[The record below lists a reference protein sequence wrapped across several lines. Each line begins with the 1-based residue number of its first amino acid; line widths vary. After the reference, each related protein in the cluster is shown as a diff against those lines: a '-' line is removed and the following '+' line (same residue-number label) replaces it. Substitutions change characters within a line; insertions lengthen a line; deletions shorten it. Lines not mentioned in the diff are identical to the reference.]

1 MVRHSNNVVI
11 CVIVMVFQSPIRA
24 ITNMNRW
31 SVDRHLKTLLLPAL
45 AIGVS
50 ISPMSFA
57 KEGMFTPE
65 QLPLIKQDLV
75 KTGLEIPPESLTSLT
90 EFPMGAVVSLGGC
103 SASFVS
109 EQGLVVTNHHCARGS
124 VQYNSTAENN
134 YLVDGFVAKQLSDEL
149 PAAPGSRIYV
159 TVDFK
164 DVTNDVIGSIDPS
177 LSGRDRYDAIERNQK
192 RIIAE
197 CEQDEGHRC
206 TVPAFHQG
214 LEYKLIKQL
223 EIRDVRIS
231 YSPADAIGK
240 YGGDIDNWMWPR
252 HTGDFAFYR
261 AYVGKDGKPAD
272 FSTDNVPYQPAHTLK
287 VSSAGLDDG
296 DFVMAAGY
304 PGSTQRYQ
312 RLVTVEH
319 VFGWSYP
326 QWVSLIRE
334 WIDLIESTAPDG
346 SDARVKYESSLA
358 GLNNFMK
365 NTEGQLEG
373 AKRVGLVER
382 RAQREADLIAWIG
395 DVAER
400 QVYRDAISSLDDL
413 ETEISAFSKSSFLY
427 NNANRS
433 QLLSAAKRLY
443 RLALEKQ
450 KPDADREPGYQE
462 RDIDRIKQGLQ
473 RIDRR
478 FDAGVEQALW
488 LMFIEKYAQ
497 QPAAQ
502 RVTAFDRFVGIG
514 RDGFSKETV
523 AQKLASFY
531 ERTQLMSADMRIALM
546 DASVDELEASSD
558 PFIQL
563 AVATYKHSEMIE
575 NTQKT
580 HAGQRA
586 KLRPQY
592 MQAIIAWQSSMGL
605 LAYPDAN
612 STLRVTYGNV
622 IGGSPKDGLIYEPF
636 TRLEGIVEKDTGDD
650 PFNSPVKQLELIKQK
665 QYGDYALDSLGTVPV
680 NFLTDLDSTGGNS
693 GSATLNSKGELVGL
707 LFDGT
712 IESVNSD
719 WDFDPRT
726 TRTIHVDTR
735 YMLWIMEYVDDAKHL
750 IEEMTVV
757 GSQ

>member
-1 MVRHSNNVVI
+1 MHRNNKI
-11 CVIVMVFQSPIRA
+11 FNRA
-24 ITNMNRW
+24 QLI
-31 SVDRHLKTLLLPAL
+31 PAAIL
-45 AIGVS
+45 AIAVS
-50 ISPMSFA
+50 TTVSA

-75 KTGLEIPPESLTSLT
+75 KTGLELPPESLTSLT
-90 EFPMGAVVSLGGC
+90 GFPMGAVVSLGGC

-134 YLVDGFVAKQLSDEL
+134 YLENGFVAKQLVDEL

-164 DVTNDVIGSIDPS
+164 DVTADVVGSLDPS
-177 LSGRDRYDAIERNQK
+177 LSGRDRYDAIERKQK
-192 RIIAE
+192 QLIAE
-197 CEQDEGHRC
+197 CEQDAGHRC

-223 EIRDVRIS
+223 EIRDVRIA

-272 FSTDNVPYQPAHTLK
+272 FAANNIPYKPEHMLK
-287 VSSAGLDDG
+287 VSSSGLEEG

-312 RLVTVEH
+312 RLVTVNH
-319 VFGWSYP
+319 SFGWSYP
-326 QWVSLIRE
+326 QWVSLINE
-334 WIDLIESTAPDG
+334 WINVIETTAPEG

-365 NTEGQLEG
+365 NTDGQLEG
-373 AKRVGLVER
+373 AKRVGLVAR
-382 RAQREADLIAWIG
+382 RAKREEALDAWIG
-395 DVAER
+395 DVPER
-400 QVYRDAISSLDDL
+400 QQYRFAISALDKL
-413 ETEISAFSKSSFLY
+413 ENEISAYNKSSFLY

-443 RLALEKQ
+443 RLAVEKQ
-450 KPDADREPGYQE
+450 KPDAEREPGYQE

-497 QPAAQ
+497 QNPTD
-502 RVTAFDRFVGIG
+502 RVMAFDRFVGIG
-514 RDGFSKETV
+514 KQGFDSDTV
-523 AQKLASFY
+523 KQRLASFY
-531 ERTQLMSADMRIALM
+531 QRTQLVDSTMRLALM
-546 DASVDELEASSD
+546 DASIEELEASMD

-563 AVATYKHSEMIE
+563 AVATFKHSQKIE

-580 HAGQRA
+580 HAGERA

-592 MQAIIAWQSSMGL
+592 MQAIIAWQQDQGL

-636 TRLEGIVEKDTGDD
+636 TRVEGIVEKDTGEE
-650 PFNSPVKQLELIKQK
+650 PFNSPSKQLAVIKQK
-665 QYGDYALDSLGTVPV
+665 QYGQYGLDSLGSVPV
-680 NFLTDLDSTGGNS
+680 NFLSDLDSTGGNS
-693 GSATLNSKGELVGL
+693 GSATMNAKGELVGL

-735 YMLWIMEYVDDAKHL
+735 YMLWVMEYVDDAQHL
-750 IEEMTVV
+750 IEEMTIVTEN
-757 GSQ
+757 

>member
-1 MVRHSNNVVI
+1 MHRNNKI
-11 CVIVMVFQSPIRA
+11 FNREQLIPAA
-24 ITNMNRW
+24 I
-31 SVDRHLKTLLLPAL
+31 L
-45 AIGVS
+45 AIAVS
-50 ISPMSFA
+50 TTVSA

-75 KTGLEIPPESLTSLT
+75 KTGLELPPESLTSLT
-90 EFPMGAVVSLGGC
+90 GFPMGAVVSLGGC

-134 YLVDGFVAKQLSDEL
+134 YLENGFVAKQLVDEL

-164 DVTNDVIGSIDPS
+164 DVTADVVGSLDPS
-177 LSGRDRYDAIERNQK
+177 LSGRDRYDAIERKQK
-192 RIIAE
+192 QLIAE
-197 CEQDEGHRC
+197 CEQDAGHRC

-223 EIRDVRIS
+223 EIRDVRIA

-261 AYVGKDGKPAD
+261 AYVGKGGKPAD
-272 FSTDNVPYQPAHTLK
+272 FAANNIPYKPEHMLK
-287 VSSAGLDDG
+287 VSSSGLEEG

-312 RLVTVEH
+312 RLVTVNH
-319 VFGWSYP
+319 SFGWSYP
-326 QWVSLIRE
+326 QWVSLINE
-334 WIDLIESTAPDG
+334 WINVIETTAPEG

-373 AKRVGLVER
+373 AKRVGLVAR
-382 RAQREADLIAWIG
+382 RAKREEALDAWIG
-395 DVAER
+395 DVPER
-400 QVYRDAISSLDDL
+400 QQYRFAISALDKL
-413 ETEISAFSKSSFLY
+413 ENEISAYNKSSFLY

-443 RLALEKQ
+443 RLAVEKQ
-450 KPDADREPGYQE
+450 KPDAEREPGYQE

-497 QPAAQ
+497 QNPTD
-502 RVTAFDRFVGIG
+502 RVMAFDRFVGIG
-514 RDGFSKETV
+514 KQGFDSDTV
-523 AQKLASFY
+523 KQRLASFY
-531 ERTQLMSADMRIALM
+531 QRTQLVDSTMRLALM
-546 DASVDELEASSD
+546 DASIEELEASMD

-563 AVATYKHSEMIE
+563 AVATFKHSQKIE

-580 HAGQRA
+580 HAGERA

-592 MQAIIAWQSSMGL
+592 MQAIIAWQQDQGL

-636 TRLEGIVEKDTGDD
+636 TRVEGIVEKDTGEE
-650 PFNSPVKQLELIKQK
+650 PFNSPSKQLAVIKQK
-665 QYGDYALDSLGTVPV
+665 QYGQYGLDSLGSVPV
-680 NFLTDLDSTGGNS
+680 NFLSDLDSTGGNS
-693 GSATLNSKGELVGL
+693 GSATMNAKGELVGL

-735 YMLWIMEYVDDAKHL
+735 YMLWVMEYVDDAQHL
-750 IEEMTVV
+750 IEEMTIVTEN
-757 GSQ
+757 

>member
-1 MVRHSNNVVI
+1 
-11 CVIVMVFQSPIRA
+11 MVFKTLKRSPK
-24 ITNMNRW
+24 
-31 SVDRHLKTLLLPAL
+31 LLLLPL
-45 AIGVS
+45 AS
-50 ISPMSFA
+50 IAISATATA

-65 QLPLIKQDLV
+65 QLPLIKKDLV
-75 KTGLEIPPESLTSLT
+75 ATGLELPPETLTSLT

-109 EQGLVVTNHHCARGS
+109 DQGLVVTNHHCSRGS

-134 YLVDGFVAKQLSDEL
+134 YLANGFVAKTLSEEL

-164 DVTNDVIGSIDPS
+164 DVTKDVIGSLDPK
-177 LSGRDRYDAIERNQK
+177 LTGRERYDAIERNQK
-192 RIIAE
+192 NIIAE
-197 CEQDEGHRC
+197 CEKDEGHRC
-206 TVPAFHQG
+206 SVPSFHQG

-223 EIRDVRIS
+223 EIKDVRIA
-231 YSPADAIGK
+231 YSPADSIGK

-272 FSTDNVPYQPAHTLK
+272 YSKDNVPYQPAHTIK
-287 VSSAGLDDG
+287 VSAAGLDDG

-304 PGSTQRYQ
+304 PGRTQRYQ

-319 VFGWSYP
+319 TFGWSYP
-326 QWVSLIRE
+326 TWVALIEE
-334 WIDLIESTAPDG
+334 WIDVIEKTAPEG
-346 SDARVKYESSLA
+346 SDARVKYESLLA

-365 NTEGQLEG
+365 NTKGQIKG

-382 RAQREADLIAWIG
+382 RAQREAELLEWIG
-395 DVAER
+395 DVKSR
-400 QVYRDAISSLDDL
+400 QKYRQAIADLDKL
-413 ETEISAFSKSSFLY
+413 ETEISAFNKASFLY

-433 QLLSAAKRLY
+433 QMLSAAKRLY
-443 RLALEKQ
+443 RLAIEKQ
-450 KPDADREPGYQE
+450 KPDADREPGFQE
-462 RDIDRIKQGLQ
+462 RDMDRIKQGLQ

-478 FDAGVEQALW
+478 FDATVEQALW

-497 QPAAQ
+497 QDKSQ
-502 RVTAFDRFVGIG
+502 RVAEFDNLIG
-514 RDGFSKETV
+514 LGSGKFDEEKVAKTLAGFYQNTV
-523 AQKLASFY
+523 LNDAEK
-531 ERTQLMSADMRIALM
+531 RIALM
-546 DASVDELEASSD
+546 DASVEELKASDD
-558 PFIQL
+558 PFIKL
-563 AVATYKHSEMIE
+563 AVATFDHSLDVE
-575 NTQKT
+575 NTDKV
-580 HAGQRA
+580 HAGKRA
-586 KLRPQY
+586 TLRPQY
-592 MQAIIAWQSSMGL
+592 MQAIIAWQASKGL

-622 IGGSPKDGLIYEPF
+622 IGGSPKDGMIYEPF
-636 TRLEGIVEKDTGDD
+636 TRLEGITEKDTGEE
-650 PFNSPVKQLELIKQK
+650 PFNSPKKQLELIEKK
-665 QYGDYALDSLGTVPV
+665 AYGNYALESLGTVPV

-712 IESVNSD
+712 FESVNSD

-735 YMLWIMEYVDDAKHL
+735 YMLWVMEYIDDAKHL
-750 IEEMTVV
+750 IDEMVIV
-757 GSQ
+757 R